1 MSEATAIENVVS
13 LAATG
18 DAAQVKDAISNAL
31 QQKVMVALEDRKKE
45 IASSFLHKNETAEVD
60 EPTAEASTEEVTNG
74 WCSNKSKIIRHR
86 NKNSI

>member
-45 IASSFLHKNETAEVD
+45 IASSFLHKNETAEGE

-74 WCSNKSKIIRHR
+74 
-86 NKNSI
+86 

>member
-45 IASSFLHKNETAEVD
+45 IASSFLHKNETAEVE
-60 EPTAEASTEEVTNG
+60 EPTAEASTTETTETQWNY
-74 WCSNKSKIIRHR
+74 CQQRLPQLLLI
-86 NKNSI
+86 

>member
-45 IASSFLHKNETAEVD
+45 IASSFLHKNETAEVE
-60 EPTAEASTEEVTNG
+60 EPTAEASTTETTETQ
-74 WCSNKSKIIRHR
+74 
-86 NKNSI
+86 

>member
-45 IASSFLHKNETAEVD
+45 IASSFLHKNETAEVE
-60 EPTAEASTEEVTNG
+60 EPTAEAPTEASTEEVTNG
-74 WCSNKSKIIRHR
+74 
-86 NKNSI
+86 

>member
-45 IASSFLHKNETAEVD
+45 IASSFLHKNATAEVE

-74 WCSNKSKIIRHR
+74 
-86 NKNSI
+86 